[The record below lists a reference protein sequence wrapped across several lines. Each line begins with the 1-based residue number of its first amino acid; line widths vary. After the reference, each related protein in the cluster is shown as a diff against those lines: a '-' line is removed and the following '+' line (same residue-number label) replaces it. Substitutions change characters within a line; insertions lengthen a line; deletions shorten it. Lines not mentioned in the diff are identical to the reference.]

1 VNGPHRA
8 DPRRLGA
15 FWFGIQVVW
24 TAVLGVVLQDRV
36 TALAP
41 HAVNDYA
48 VIAALGAAL
57 AAVVQVAAGFVSD
70 RRRARTGDRRL
81 FYAGGVA
88 LAVPGI
94 VLLPV
99 APSLAGVWLA
109 MLLLQLGMNFAAGPY
124 QGIVGDYV
132 EDERI
137 GRASSWMSVNQFS
150 GSIVGLALTTLL
162 HGLPLGLALA
172 ACLVGGWAV
181 TDTYVARLPRTR
193 AAGAPLRVDAN
204 MWTVLISRAFI
215 NVGFYTLFGFLF
227 FFVRE
232 SLGVPDP
239 RTTTGI
245 LFLTFTIAGVIG
257 AAFAG
262 TPADRMDK
270 RVVVTVACAAIAVA
284 VGAFAAAPT
293 FGVAFVCAL
302 GSGAAWGAFFTADWA
317 IAYAVLPRAAL
328 ASAMGV
334 WNLAAAIPQVVAPA
348 ITAPVVSYFDARRM
362 GLGPRVALI
371 CVIVEFALG
380 TAWLWR
386 LRLARAAPA
395 AAEPG

>member
-1 VNGPHRA
+1 MNPPLPA

-15 FWFGIQVVW
+15 LWFGIQVVW

-48 VIAALGAAL
+48 VIAALGALL
-57 AAVVQVAAGFVSD
+57 AAVVQVCAGFLSD
-70 RRRARTGDRRL
+70 RHRARSGHRRL
-81 FYAGGVA
+81 FYAAGVA

-109 MLLLQLGMNFAAGPY
+109 MLLLQLGMNLAAGPY
-124 QGIVGDYV
+124 QGIVGDYI
-132 EDERI
+132 EPERI

-150 GSIVGLALTTLL
+150 GSIVGLVLTTLL
-162 HGLPLGLALA
+162 HGWPLGIALA
-172 ACLVGGWAV
+172 VCLVGGWWV

-193 AAGAPLRVDAN
+193 EAAAPLRVDAN
-204 MWTVLISRAFI
+204 MWTVLISRALI

-239 RTTTGI
+239 RTTTGV
-245 LFLTFTIAGVIG
+245 LFLAFTIAGVIG

-262 TPADRMDK
+262 KPADRMDK
-270 RVVVTVACAAIAVA
+270 RVVVTVACAAIAIA

-293 FGVAFVCAL
+293 FAVALVCAI

-334 WNLAAAIPQVVAPA
+334 WNLAAAIPQVIAPA
-348 ITAPVVSYFDARRM
+348 ITAPVVTTFDARSA

-371 CVIVEFALG
+371 CVIVEFVIG

-386 LRLARAAPA
+386 LRLNGASAAGKRAT
-395 AAEPG
+395 